1 MRLWVFCSPEHST
14 GKNQRL
20 GFDHQSGFAPDPDS
34 DHRDGLASGAFQ
46 PNYPPVVQWRQ
57 ALQGSN
63 KVVKKK
69 AAVAVAPRP
78 VIETFEMTT
87 RPNPTHQDARTVF
100 RPSKIRL
107 YRGGV

>member
-1 MRLWVFCSPEHST
+1 MRLWGFCSPEHST

-20 GFDHQSGFAPDPDS
+20 GFDHQSGVAPDPDS

-69 AAVAVAPRP
+69 AAVAVGQRRFIHIWENGTPA
-78 VIETFEMTT
+78 
-87 RPNPTHQDARTVF
+87 NPTAETPERCFPTL
-100 RPSKIRL
+100 KIL
-107 YRGGV
+107 L